1 MPAAFTAEERTILTQ
16 KLLECARSFV
26 REQSARKITVEQLTA
41 SVGISKGAFYLF
53 YPSKEHLF
61 YVLLRQMHAELYGPA
76 MQQLAQPQGTPAQQL
91 TQAILAGCRALD
103 ESGLCRFWEQD
114 APEILRAI
122 PAEERRAQQA
132 EEYAVFHRFLAQNG
146 ASGVPEERAMNA
158 LRSLILTV
166 PMRRKLGEDYPQILL
181 WMAQG
186 VCAQIFPQNKPEAAM

>member
-1 MPAAFTAEERTILTQ
+1 MPIAFTAEERAELTGR
-16 KLLECARSFV
+16 LLASARGFV
-26 REQSARKITVEQLTA
+26 KEQSARKITVEQLTA

-61 YVLLRQMHAELYGPA
+61 YALLRQMHAELYGPA
-76 MQQLAQPQGTPAQQL
+76 MQLLAQPQGTPAEQL
-91 TQAILAGCRALD
+91 TKAILEGCRALD

-122 PAEERRAQQA
+122 PPEERQAQQEQERA
-132 EEYAVFHRFLAQNG
+132 AFCRFLAQNG
-146 ASGVPEERAMNA
+146 AGDVPEELAMNA

-166 PMRRKLGEDYPQILL
+166 PMRKKLGADYPQILL

-186 VCAQIFPQNKPEAAM
+186 VCANLFHGTMP

>member
-1 MPAAFTAEERTILTQ
+1 MPAAFTEEERVILTGR
-16 KLLECARSFV
+16 LLASARSFV
-26 REQSARKITVEQLTA
+26 KEQEARKITVEQLTA

-61 YVLLRQMHAELYGPA
+61 YALLRQMHQELYGPA
-76 MQQLAQPQGTPAQQL
+76 MQMLTQPHGTAAQQL
-91 TQAILAGCRALD
+91 TEAILAGCRALD

-122 PAEERRAQQA
+122 PAQEREAQREQ
-132 EEYAVFHRFLAQNG
+132 EYAVFHRFLVQNG
-146 ASGVPEERAMNA
+146 AAGVPEPLAMNA

-166 PMRRKLGEDYPQILL
+166 PMRKKLGEDYPQILL

-186 VCAQIFPQNKPEAAM
+186 VCAQIFA